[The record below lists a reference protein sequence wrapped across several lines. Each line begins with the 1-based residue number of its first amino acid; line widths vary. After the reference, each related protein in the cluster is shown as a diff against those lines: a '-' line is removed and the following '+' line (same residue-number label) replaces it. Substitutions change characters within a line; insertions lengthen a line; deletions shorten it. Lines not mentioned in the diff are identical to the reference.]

1 MRQAHAHATSHLT
14 LWPYSRALGGARMR
28 REEVGEE
35 ARASAWEEEGAVGG
49 GRRAGEACLRRT
61 ASRLKRPLPPR
72 TCLPSPPPRV
82 STPPSAPTPCAH
94 PKPLHHGKLTP
105 KRSEPSRCVIASSWS
120 KSCPRASL
128 PGLHDSNGMK
138 PYICFCTRRYPCLCA
153 NTHTHKGARL
163 AGGAIG
169 AREPPPSSASRL
181 VLRMSSPLLAPLP
194 LDHPPLRCPMR
205 TPASTPY
212 PHQAA

>member
-1 MRQAHAHATSHLT
+1 MRH
-14 LWPYSRALGGARMR
+14 RAGRRSGKRLGRRRWRR
-28 REEVGEE
+28 RERAKGRGGLPAAHGEQVEAEE
-35 ARASAWEEEGAVGG
+35 APSSAEN
-49 GRRAGEACLRRT
+49 
-61 ASRLKRPLPPR
+61 LPAK
-72 TCLPSPPPRV
+72 PPV
-82 STPPSAPTPCAH
+82 STHPTPCAH

-138 PYICFCTRRYPCLCA
+138 PYICFCTRGYPCLRA
-153 NTHTHKGARL
+153 NTHTHTGARL

-169 AREPPPSSASRL
+169 ALEPPPSSASRL

-194 LDHPPLRCPMR
+194 LDHPPLRCPSSSKLR
-205 TPASTPY
+205 HVYGSRRPRAGPCVR
-212 PHQAA
+212 ACAGA